1 MRTLIVSIL
10 FLQASLA
17 FSQDIAITVL
27 NKKNQPLPFAYILID
42 NKPVAVCDS
51 AGKANVPI
59 NKIKLYDTI
68 SVSYLGALPA
78 WIIFNDSIKAN
89 GSCYLQLEELS
100 YQLNEISVS
109 YSDNEKL
116 FRKSVNLFP
125 ALNFDC
131 RMQAKIS
138 ASIYKNG
145 FLSYKGSG
153 LTESVN
159 NRNAPHYWPWFD
171 PSVKYITDSDTVG
184 EWRTLDNHIH
194 LALNL
199 SNLSLSR
206 WQNSKK
212 VRFYYTYLGE
222 EGQNKVFRIVFPKT
236 YFGGWNYQI
245 ILNIDKDT
253 KNIKFVKV
261 DAFNDNPNGN
271 SERMNM
277 YYDCEIYSQKAQK
290 KRLIYLPD
298 NISYSYTRLGDG
310 QCDLFISDISLT
322 D

>member
-1 MRTLIVSIL
+1 MRTLMVSIL
-10 FLQASLA
+10 FLQASLV
-17 FSQDIAITVL
+17 FSQNIAITVV
-27 NKKNQPLPFAYILID
+27 NEKNQPLPFAYVLVD
-42 NKPVAVCDS
+42 NKPIAVCDS
-51 AGKANVPI
+51 VGNANVPL

-89 GSCYLQLEELS
+89 GSCYFHLDEFS

-116 FRKSVNLFP
+116 LRKSVNLFP

-145 FLSYKGSG
+145 ILSYEGSG
-153 LTESVN
+153 LIESVN
-159 NRNAPHYWPWFD
+159 NKKVPHYWPWFD
-171 PSVKYITDSDTVG
+171 PSVKYVTESDTLG
-184 EWRTLDNHIH
+184 EWGTLDCHIH
-194 LALNL
+194 LALNF

-206 WQNSKK
+206 WQNNKK
-212 VRFYYTYLGE
+212 IKFYYTYLGE
-222 EGQNKVFRIVFPKT
+222 QGQNKVFRVVFPKT

-253 KNIKFVKV
+253 KNIKSVKV
-261 DAFNDNPNGN
+261 DALMDNPNGN
-271 SERMNM
+271 SERLKL
-277 YYDCEIYSQKAQK
+277 YYDCEIYVQKDQK
-290 KRLIYLPD
+290 RRIIYLPD
-298 NISYSYTRLGDG
+298 NIRYSYTRLGYV